1 MRKVSLIRNFS
12 LICLAVL
19 VVFCF
24 IFGEIITNDL
34 ERNML
39 TRAEQL
45 TARFVSDEVK
55 HEFLSTDFMLR
66 KNIADYNN
74 LAEKIRHLTLTQGI
88 ERIKIWNKDEIV
100 VWADAKELVGQHFPD
115 NEGLIRALHGET
127 VSEISTLGKVEHKFE
142 HQFEKLM
149 ELYIPIRFEP
159 QENIEIVFEIYQN
172 VDTLYADISRQK
184 LIIWISSILGF
195 TILYFM
201 LFGIVWRASKIIETQ
216 TREIVKTE
224 VVRKSE
230 ARLSKIF
237 NATSDSVVISRL
249 QDGLLMYINPAF
261 TNMLEFTQEEALG
274 KTITGLNIWVNLEEW
289 ESLIK
294 KLEEDGE
301 INDFETD
308 FRTKSGEIIPV
319 YMSAAVIEMDDDK
332 CMEFIACDITRRKQI
347 EEKLKNN
354 TMEMEKLTND
364 LRKLAT
370 QLSIEEERTRKRFAR
385 VLHEQVGQNLATMK
399 LSFKKILEK
408 SPLDEEKSRET
419 INNVISLLSETMIA
433 TRKLTTDLYPSILD
447 DLGFIP
453 AVKWYTETIL
463 KPNGI
468 KVSLDIN
475 DLVEGLTTE
484 MKLSLFRVIQE
495 SFQNI
500 INHASATEVN
510 VELKNLGSILKLSIR
525 DNGTG
530 FDMEKIKEKTGKGIG
545 LMLIKERALSLG
557 GVFSLDSAI
566 EKGTEIVLEVPVEI

>member
-45 TARFVSDEVK
+45 TARYVSDEVK

>member
-1 MRKVSLIRNFS
+1 MQKVSLIRNFS
-12 LICLAVL
+12 LICLAIL

-24 IFGEIITNDL
+24 VFGGIITNDL

-39 TRAEQL
+39 SRTEQL

-55 HEFLSTDFMLR
+55 HAFISADFMLH

-74 LAEKIRHLTLTQGI
+74 LAEKIKHFTLIQGI

-115 NEGLIRALHGET
+115 NEGLIRALRGET
-127 VSEISTLGKVEHKFE
+127 VSEISTLGKVEHKYE

-172 VDTLYADISRQK
+172 VDQLYADISRQK

-201 LFGIVWRASKIIETQ
+201 LFGIVWRASKIIDTQ

-274 KTITGLNIWVNLEEW
+274 NTITGLNIWVNLEEW

-301 INDFETD
+301 VNGFETD
-308 FRTKSGEIIPV
+308 FRTKSGEIIPG
-319 YMSAAVIEMDDDK
+319 YMSASVIEMDGDK

-347 EEKLKNN
+347 EEELKNN
-354 TMEMEKLTND
+354 SMEMEKLTND

-399 LSFKKILEK
+399 LSFKNMLKK

-419 INNVISLLSETMIA
+419 INNAISILSDTMTA
-433 TRKLTTDLYPSILD
+433 TKELTADLYPSILD

-475 DLVEGLTTE
+475 DLVEGLPTE

-510 VELKNLGSILKLSIR
+510 VELKNLGSILKLSVR

-530 FDMEKIKEKTGKGIG
+530 FDMEKIKEKTGKGLG